1 MQAFKGKQFFALC
14 AACLLALIAT
24 LSMRLACVCR
34 LRDIDGQRTFY
45 VYAPSS
51 KACVRTSLSIG
62 EIFFV
67 TGECVEQEFSSVTVA
82 KAYAKT
88 IVERYRAVVLFEEE
102 IDGIKCLYA
111 YAEGFGNGVTVYGKR
126 VNLHIAVKNNRCAV
140 GTPMIFGG
148 Y

>member
-1 MQAFKGKQFFALC
+1 
-14 AACLLALIAT
+14 
-24 LSMRLACVCR
+24 
-34 LRDIDGQRTFY
+34 
-45 VYAPSS
+45 
-51 KACVRTSLSIG
+51 VRTSLSIG

-82 KAYAKT
+82 RGYAKT

-102 IDGIKCLYA
+102 IDGIQCLYA
-111 YAEGFGNGVTVYGKR
+111 YAECFGNGVTVYGKR

>member
-1 MQAFKGKQFFALC
+1 MRAFKGKQFFALC
-14 AACLLALIAT
+14 AACLVGLIAT
-24 LSMRLACVCR
+24 LSLRLGCVCK
-34 LRDIDGQRTFY
+34 LREIDGRRTFF

-51 KACVRTSLSIG
+51 KACVRTSLSIS
-62 EIFFV
+62 EMLFV
-67 TGECVEQEFSSVTVA
+67 TGECVEKECSSVEVA

-111 YAEGFGNGVTVYGKR
+111 YAEGLGNGVTVYGKR